1 MQDKKKQKR
10 VSFATEE
17 PEKNTYE
24 REQTFNSITT
34 DDITVDLSIDQTKI
48 RNSFFDETKF
58 ISEDN
63 ELLELKIKNS
73 NIVNNK
79 DTVDIK
85 TVNIDFIKE
94 DTFDKKFENVKKDTL
109 DLKTVNMDF
118 LKENTLN
125 KKIEDFDF
133 NKVNLINENN
143 LELEQIKILNEQHKK
158 TLENPEDLKLTHP
171 IIIDSINSKPE
182 INNSFSKNNSFIKTV
197 ELKKS
202 SINYN
207 ENEFENNYN
216 INKKTSIEA
225 NKSSF
230 MDEKEN
236 ETIMSNTTVVFDELV
251 NTQCIKKMVN
261 PKLIPTVNLNEILM
275 DIGIRFLDDI
285 VVSSTRRETLSKSRK
300 DIDPSLIN
308 YYKFFLTHR
317 ISFFDTFSEYIK
329 DNLLKLQESIKNIE
343 LNFSIK
349 GTLLETDDKS
359 NLRSLKTDCRNR
371 ATVSWYDIRAKK
383 ELEFN
388 EMIIDKRNELI
399 NVFNEKEIELDKLVN
414 KKRDMEE
421 TFNDLEL
428 KLNNLNSVKN
438 EISCGRKFNELS
450 YKLEGL
456 ENEQNNENLFN
467 KNNKGQLPTDIQQ
480 TLYNK
485 ETNEMELSIKQL
497 NEDIS
502 DHEKVLESYRLEL
515 NKLQEQYNTK
525 KMKEE
530 VQERKEIEL
539 KNEIQELEKQFK
551 NTTVSEHDL
560 NRIRTEYEKT
570 VTLLG
575 LNFIE
580 YNSEIIN
587 LEFLNIYTI
596 KLTKDN
602 LQIDCKNTNDI
613 CQYSKYICQG
623 MSSLKEIIYKLSLL
637 HEFYTELQ
645 LINNF
650 ISSNSYMQND
660 KLIIKLGFNDI
671 KSMQEQNFVVE
682 INKNLEVVI
691 KKEEES
697 FMYNLYYSKGC
708 LFDHII

>member
-133 NKVNLINENN
+133 NKVNLINKNN

-438 EISCGRKFNELS
+438 EINCGRKFNELS

-467 KNNKGQLPTDIQQ
+467 KNNKGQLPADIQQ

>member
-133 NKVNLINENN
+133 NKVNLINKNN

-349 GTLLETDDKS
+349 GTLLETDEKS

-438 EISCGRKFNELS
+438 EINCGRKFNELS

-467 KNNKGQLPTDIQQ
+467 KNNKGQLPADIQQ

-485 ETNEMELSIKQL
+485 ESNEMELSIKQL

-587 LEFLNIYTI
+587 LEFLNIYII

>member
-133 NKVNLINENN
+133 NKVNLINKNN

-349 GTLLETDDKS
+349 GTLLETDEKS

-399 NVFNEKEIELDKLVN
+399 YIFNEKEIELDKLVN

-438 EISCGRKFNELS
+438 EINCGRKFNELS

-467 KNNKGQLPTDIQQ
+467 KNNKGQLPADIQQ

-485 ETNEMELSIKQL
+485 ESNEMELSIKQL

-708 LFDHII
+708 LFDHIL

>member
-650 ISSNSYMQND
+650 ISSDSYMQND
-660 KLIIKLGFNDI
+660 KLIIKLGFNDF

>member
-438 EISCGRKFNELS
+438 EINCGRKFNELS

>member
-133 NKVNLINENN
+133 NKVNLINKNN

-349 GTLLETDDKS
+349 GTLLETDEKS

-399 NVFNEKEIELDKLVN
+399 YIFNEKEIELDKLVN

-438 EISCGRKFNELS
+438 EINCGRKFNELS

-467 KNNKGQLPTDIQQ
+467 KNNKGQLPADIQQ

-485 ETNEMELSIKQL
+485 ESNEMELSIKQL

-587 LEFLNIYTI
+587 LEFLNIYII

>member
-133 NKVNLINENN
+133 NKVNLINKNN

-399 NVFNEKEIELDKLVN
+399 YIFNEKEIELDKLVN

-438 EISCGRKFNELS
+438 EINCGRKFNELS
-450 YKLEGL
+450 YNLEGL

-485 ETNEMELSIKQL
+485 ESNEMELSIKQL

-587 LEFLNIYTI
+587 LEFLNIYII

>member
-133 NKVNLINENN
+133 NKVNLINKNN

-349 GTLLETDDKS
+349 GTLLETDEKS

-399 NVFNEKEIELDKLVN
+399 YIFNEKEIELDKLVN

-438 EISCGRKFNELS
+438 EINCGRKFNELS
-450 YKLEGL
+450 YNLEGL

-485 ETNEMELSIKQL
+485 ESNEMELSIKQL

-587 LEFLNIYTI
+587 LEFLNIYII

-708 LFDHII
+708 LFDHIL

>member
-438 EISCGRKFNELS
+438 EINCGRKFNELS

-650 ISSNSYMQND
+650 ISSDSYMQND
-660 KLIIKLGFNDI
+660 KLIIKLGFNDF

>member
-438 EISCGRKFNELS
+438 EINCGRKFNELS

-587 LEFLNIYTI
+587 LEFLNIYII

>member
-133 NKVNLINENN
+133 NKVNLINKNN

-349 GTLLETDDKS
+349 GTLLETDEKS

-438 EISCGRKFNELS
+438 EINCGRKFNELS

-467 KNNKGQLPTDIQQ
+467 KNNKGQLPADIQQ

>member
-1 MQDKKKQKR
+1 
-10 VSFATEE
+10 
-17 PEKNTYE
+17 
-24 REQTFNSITT
+24 
-34 DDITVDLSIDQTKI
+34 
-48 RNSFFDETKF
+48 
-58 ISEDN
+58 
-63 ELLELKIKNS
+63 
-73 NIVNNK
+73 
-79 DTVDIK
+79 
-85 TVNIDFIKE
+85 
-94 DTFDKKFENVKKDTL
+94 
-109 DLKTVNMDF
+109 MDF

-399 NVFNEKEIELDKLVN
+399 YIFNEKEIELDKLVN

-438 EISCGRKFNELS
+438 EINCGRKFNELS

-502 DHEKVLESYRLEL
+502 DHEKVLESYRLES

-587 LEFLNIYTI
+587 LEFLNI
-596 KLTKDN
+596 
-602 LQIDCKNTNDI
+602 
-613 CQYSKYICQG
+613 
-623 MSSLKEIIYKLSLL
+623 
-637 HEFYTELQ
+637 
-645 LINNF
+645 
-650 ISSNSYMQND
+650 
-660 KLIIKLGFNDI
+660 
-671 KSMQEQNFVVE
+671 
-682 INKNLEVVI
+682 
-691 KKEEES
+691 
-697 FMYNLYYSKGC
+697 LYYK
-708 LFDHII
+708 IN

>member
-349 GTLLETDDKS
+349 GTLLETDEKS

-650 ISSNSYMQND
+650 ISSDSYMQND
-660 KLIIKLGFNDI
+660 KLIIKLGFNDF

>member
-133 NKVNLINENN
+133 NKVNLINKNN

-438 EISCGRKFNELS
+438 EINCGRKFNELS

-587 LEFLNIYTI
+587 LEFLNIYII